1 MLFGPYPRA
10 VAVSGGVPDTS
21 SSPQPLQWTACPDI
35 PDMECA
41 GLDVPVDPARANWL
55 RFTLRLGRL
64 PALDP
69 TQRKGVLLFI
79 PGGPGA
85 GIAKIIGGDNGTVQH
100 VDESRRQ
107 WDVVSFDPRGIER
120 SSPIRCSPDLVPPAT
135 AAIDH
140 PPTAAEFEAIARANA
155 MFIES
160 CIEATGELMR
170 YLSATDTAA
179 DIEQIRQALTLD
191 DGLVAYGASHGSQ
204 YGQAYLERYG
214 EHIKALVLD
223 GVVDH
228 GIDLPT
234 FIARNTLAV
243 QDAFERFGQ
252 WCDRDGTCALHGQD
266 VGSVFDAVVTKAPAT
281 RMLVPQFLAVGRDP
295 KFGWPAIAQMLAEV
309 LAGDASK
316 VDEMAGASAA
326 FMSMASDD
334 PWLRAGKNALIP
346 GVLCADWGPQR
357 DYAAFAGAAEA
368 VARQAPRF
376 AWRFWDSTPVA
387 HGTAGVGD
395 CVGWPFAARNPPHRL
410 NIGSHA
416 NVMVANSTHDSQTPL
431 VDALS
436 IWLQIPDARL
446 LIADVDGHQSLI
458 QSRCAFEAIA
468 RFLDQP
474 RSAAT
479 TTLCPN

>member
-1 MLFGPYPRA
+1 
-10 VAVSGGVPDTS
+10 
-21 SSPQPLQWTACPDI
+21 
-35 PDMECA
+35 MECS
-41 GLDVPVDPARANWL
+41 GLDVPVHPARPDRR

-64 PALDP
+64 AVLDP

-85 GIAKIIGGDNGTVQH
+85 GIAKIIGGDNGTAQH
-100 VDESRRQ
+100 VDEFRRQ

-135 AAIDH
+135 APRDH
-140 PPTAAEFEAIARANA
+140 PPTAAEFEAIAHANA
-155 MFIES
+155 VFIAS
-160 CIEATGELMR
+160 CLEATGELMR
-170 YLSATDTAA
+170 YLSAMDTAA
-179 DIEQIRQALTLD
+179 DVEQIRQALSPN

-214 EHIKALVLD
+214 EHIKSLVLD

-228 GIDLPT
+228 SIDLPT
-234 FIARNTLAV
+234 FITRNTLAV

-252 WCDRDGTCALHGQD
+252 WCNREGACALHGQN
-266 VGSVFDAVVTKAPAT
+266 VGSVFDAVVTAAPAT

-295 KFGWPAIAQMLAEV
+295 EFGWPTIAKMLAEV
-309 LAGDASK
+309 PAGNTSK
-316 VDEMAGASAA
+316 VDELAGTSAA
-326 FMSMASDD
+326 FMTMASDD

-346 GVLCADWGPQR
+346 GVLCADWRPQQ
-357 DYAAFAGAAEA
+357 DYAAFTAAAEA
-368 VARQAPRF
+368 LTRQAPRF
-376 AWRFWDSTPVA
+376 AWRFWDATPVA

-431 VDALS
+431 VNALS
-436 IWLQIPDARL
+436 VWLQIPDARL

-458 QSRCAFEAIA
+458 HSRCAFEVVA
-468 RFLDQP
+468 RFLDDP
-474 RSAAT
+474 ESAAT